1 MFFEYRDF
9 WRGRIKINKGLS
21 PNKKV
26 QTGASSGSN
35 RVQRGGSWN
44 NNASN
49 CAVSYRN
56 NNNPNNRNNN
66 YGFRVVRSS
75 SIRKRR
81 QVITVIRL

>member
-35 RVQRGGSWN
+35 RVKDAKLTEFCKQNSRGGSWN

-75 SIRKRR
+75 S
-81 QVITVIRL
+81 